1 MYTTNTGTSTNK
13 HHAGVITP
21 YTVNSE
27 TGALGQEITKLFTIL
42 RRLTAEGGASF
53 GRVIDGDLRVGEL
66 GSWLQPT
73 KADYYL
79 QRLSVLLRQRKTAK
93 VQGIVKRVQD
103 ALFGGPVAMMDAGID
118 DNEDRVQRMGELLA
132 NVIV

>member
-1 MYTTNTGTSTNK
+1 M
-13 HHAGVITP
+13 
-21 YTVNSE
+21 NSE

-42 RRLTAEGGASF
+42 RRLTAEEGASF
-53 GRVIDGDLRVGEL
+53 GKVIDGDLRVVEL

-73 KADYYL
+73 KVDYYL

-93 VQGIVKRVQD
+93 VQGIVKRARD
-103 ALFGGPVAMMDAGID
+103 ALIGGPVTMIDESID
-118 DNEDRVQRMGELLA
+118 DSEDRVQRMGEQLA